1 MTKATHQKLLNGS
14 WNNSSGDDGASS
26 NSGGIKWFR
35 FEAVEEGDTI
45 TEGVEIGRC
54 VSATFH
60 LGTVTTIP
68 TSNPGVYEIQA
79 GNPDGTWNDIGTQIS
94 IAVTTGFMDSVTISN
109 PPDLLRLKQS
119 GSAPDDAEYN
129 ILIEAHSSNV

>member
-1 MTKATHQKLLNGS
+1 MTTATHQKLLNGA
-14 WNNSSGDDGASS
+14 WRTASGDDTAAF
-26 NSGGIKWFR
+26 NSGGVKWFR

-60 LGTVTTIP
+60 LGTVEVAP
-68 TSNPGVYEIQA
+68 TSNSGVYEIQA
-79 GNPDGTWNDIGTQIS
+79 GNPDGTWNDIGTTIT
-94 IAVTTGFMDSVTISN
+94 IEVTTGVMDSVTISN

-119 GSAPDDAEYN
+119 GSAPDNAEYN
-129 ILIEAHSSNV
+129 ILIEAHPSNV